1 MKQSEP
7 IRFKLLLIDDDE
19 EEYILLKK
27 TLSKSKTLSIKLD
40 WVSNFDEGINLSSQV
55 VHDIYCIDFNLGN
68 RTGLELIEEIKKAGC
83 DRPIILLTGI
93 DDDMLG
99 MKAIKQGAEDYL
111 VKGEITTHLLERS
124 ILYSFERHK
133 AKKHEQDRI
142 NQEMIK
148 KNEQLLTDVLN
159 SLSAQIAVI
168 NANAHIIRVNKAWS
182 VHSFDYGGIE
192 LHEQIKEGKNYLSI
206 LKEHA
211 QDTGISEAIAGIKQV
226 LTKSQDEFR
235 IEFSVG
241 DNEKKQWFLLQATP
255 LQNKE
260 GGAVIS
266 HTDITQRVQ
275 LEKLKDE
282 FLSIASHEL
291 KTPLTTIKGY
301 IQLLTKY
308 IQQEGTAKMIQY
320 IRQADIYTD
329 KLNQLITSLLDI
341 SRIQAG
347 KLILNKES
355 VKLSPIIANVVEA
368 MQHLSDKHTLVYK
381 GDTSLLV
388 LVDKERIEQ
397 VLMNLISNAMKYTPT
412 TSKILITLK
421 QKNDHA
427 LVSIQDHG
435 IGIEKEDQK
444 HLFQRFFRVKN
455 TTKNY
460 SGLGIG
466 LYISYEIVERH
477 GGTIWVESK
486 PNKGSTFYFTVP
498 LHI

>member
-19 EEYILLKK
+19 EEFILLKK
-27 TLSKSKTLSIKLD
+27 LLAKSKTLSITLD
-40 WVSNFDEGINLSSQV
+40 WASNFDDGFRLSCQGE
-55 VHDIYCIDFNLGN
+55 HDIFCIDFNLGN
-68 RTGLELIEEIKKAGC
+68 RTGLELIEEIKKVGC
-83 DRPIILLTGI
+83 DKPIILLTGI

-124 ILYSFERHK
+124 ILYSYERHK
-133 AKKHEQDRI
+133 AKKHEQERI

-182 VHSFDYGGIE
+182 MHSFDYGDIE

-211 QDTGISEAIAGIKQV
+211 QDTRITEAVAGIKQV
-226 LTKSQDEFR
+226 LTKSQDEFQ

-241 DNEKKQWFLLQATP
+241 DNEKKRWFLLQATP
-255 LQNKE
+255 LQSKE

-266 HTDITQRVQ
+266 HTDITQRIQ

-308 IQQEGTAKMIQY
+308 IQQEGTTKMIQY
-320 IRQADIYTD
+320 IHQADIYTD

-347 KLILNKES
+347 KLILNKEI
-355 VKLSPIIANVVEA
+355 VNFSPIIANVVDA
-368 MQHLSDKHTLVYK
+368 MQHLSEKHTLVYK
-381 GDTSLLV
+381 GDSTLEV
-388 LVDKERIEQ
+388 VMDKERIEQ
-397 VLMNLISNAMKYTPT
+397 VLMNLISNAMKYTPNA
-412 TSKILITLK
+412 SKIFITLK
-421 QKNDHA
+421 KKADFA
-427 LVSIQDHG
+427 LVSIEDHG
-435 IGIEKEDQK
+435 IGIEKKDQN

-466 LYISYEIVERH
+466 LYISSEIIERH
-477 GGTIWVESK
+477 SGSIWVESEFGR
-486 PNKGSTFYFTVP
+486 GSTFYFTIP
-498 LHI
+498 LRT